1 MSNRKVRLFRAAA
14 ILVVMSASFSSASA
28 QRSRGGG
35 GAGGRA
41 SSAGSHR
48 SAGSGAHSQR
58 ATSASRH
65 AGATHA
71 GARGSSVNRN
81 ANVNNVNVNRNVN
94 VNGNGYGYGRGYHP
108 VARAATVGAVAVTT
122 GAIIGSTYH
131 SLPSSCM
138 TVVQA
143 GATYHHCGSAWYQRH
158 NGEYSTVV
166 AP

>member
-35 GAGGRA
+35 GSGGRA

-58 ATSASRH
+58 ATRASRH

-158 NGEYSTVV
+158 NGEYITVV